1 MKKTITLILGIG
13 LIIALV
19 WFTINLMNNSGKSVT
34 ELIEFS
40 VENTDEI
47 TKVIITDEWENKL
60 EIVKGENG
68 EWEDAEGHCLQQ
80 QNMDFILE
88 AFQKIEFKGYVP
100 DNSKDNY
107 IGMMSAQ
114 HIKVE
119 IFTNGEWLK
128 TWYIGPST
136 KDHYGQVML
145 LDSKEYGKSDY
156 PVIMKIKALNGIIA
170 PRFKA
175 DYREWM
181 CRDIFSL
188 TLDEIK
194 SVDLDYKDEPSRSF
208 TVKRDGA
215 TFNVYQQGKLLP
227 EVDTSNVFRYLN
239 NYKDINFN
247 RPNYELTATQV
258 DSVKRTTPFCIM
270 TVEEMNGNSSKLR
283 LFRIKSTE
291 LDTTQEK
298 PIEAVNTNND
308 LFWCELPSGALV
320 KCQYFHFDK
329 ILLGH
334 VYFPSMDLSGL
345 KTHNGRVPKN

>member
-1 MKKTITLILGIG
+1 MKKIIALILGIG
-13 LIIALV
+13 LIAALA
-19 WFTINLMNNSGKSVT
+19 WYTIKLMDNSGKSVT

-47 TKVIITDEWENKL
+47 SKVIITDEWDNKL
-60 EIVKGENG
+60 EIVKNENG
-68 EWEDAEGHCLQQ
+68 DWEDSKGNCLQQ
-80 QNMDFILE
+80 QNMDYVLE
-88 AFQKIEFKGYVP
+88 AFKLIEFKGYVP
-100 DNSKDNY
+100 DNSKDRY
-107 IGMMSAQ
+107 IGLMSAQ

-136 KDHYGQVML
+136 KDHYGQIML
-145 LDSKEYGKSDY
+145 LDSKEYGKSDH
-156 PVIMKIKALNGIIA
+156 PVIMKLKAKNGIIA

-188 TLDEIK
+188 SLDDIQL
-194 SVDLDYKDEPSRSF
+194 VDLDYKDEPQRSF

-227 EVDTSNVFRYLN
+227 QVDTANIFRYLN

-247 RPNYELTATQV
+247 RPNYDLTATQV
-258 DSVKRTTPFCIM
+258 DSVKRTTPFCVL
-270 TVEEMNGNSSKLR
+270 TVEETNGNKTKLN
-283 LFRIKSTE
+283 LYRIKSKVQDVKE
-291 LDTTQEK
+291 DNA
-298 PIEAVNTNND
+298 IEVMDTNND

-334 VYFPSMDLSGL
+334 VYFPSMNMSGL
-345 KTHNGRVPKN
+345 STHNGRVPKN